1 MIKTTLQAALDQYED
16 SIGGKFK
23 PDDRF
28 YSKVGVNPKRF
39 GQLLRGEKP
48 IYGHE
53 ARSLSLFFKVS
64 LDEMCDNEK
73 PVHYSR

>member
-1 MIKTTLQAALDQYED
+1 MKTSLQAALDQYED

-28 YSKVGVNPKRF
+28 YKMVSINSKRF

-48 IYGHE
+48 IFGYE
-53 ARSLSLFFKVS
+53 ARNLSQYFNVPLNQ
-64 LDEMCDNEK
+64 LITNEK
-73 PVHYSR
+73 PGN

>member
-1 MIKTTLQAALDQYED
+1 MNKTVLQEALDQYEN

-28 YSKVGVNPKRF
+28 YSRVMVNPKRF

-48 IYGHE
+48 IFGYE
-53 ARSLSLFFKVS
+53 ARNLSQFFNVP
-64 LDEMCDNEK
+64 LDELCDNEK
-73 PVHYSR
+73 PGHYSR